1 MKFLQRDVVYA
12 PNSGRIIRAQPDRE
26 QADVGEI
33 LCLALLA
40 GREDLLPDGRGPSG
54 IIARVDLID
63 NVEFASVDI

>member
-1 MKFLQRDVVYA
+1 MRFLQRDVVYA
-12 PNSGRIIRAQPDRE
+12 PNSGRIICAQPDRE

-54 IIARVDLID
+54 IIARVDSID